1 MMGRSALLIVALL
14 VLVPPYMLSVGPAR
28 RLRLAQQFFFCRLM
42 LWLTG
47 LRVRTSGRRCSQG
60 AVLYASNHVSYLDIP
75 VLSLLLDASF
85 IAKAEVKSWP
95 LIGFIGR
102 LTGTV
107 FIRRQ
112 AAGAKRQRD
121 EIADR
126 LARGDNLILF
136 PEGTSTDGAGV
147 APFRSSL
154 FGVIDRPGTVD
165 GTETIDGTEA
175 GSVPLLIQPVSLTYT
190 RCADG
195 TPLEG
200 PARALYAWF
209 GNASLLPHFKRVLG
223 MRGAE
228 VVVSFHEPL
237 QAAAYT
243 DRKYVTQLVR
253 EAVIAGVAAAQAEAG
268 ISDGISARP
277 ELSAVLSA
285 ALPAVSA
292 EERR

>member
-1 MMGRSALLIVALL
+1 MVGRIALLIIALL
-14 VLVPPYMLSVGPAR
+14 VLLPPYMMSVGPAR
-28 RLRLAQQFFFCRLM
+28 RLRFAQRAFFCRLM

-47 LRVRTSGRRCSQG
+47 LRLRVRGQPCAGG
-60 AVLYASNHVSYLDIP
+60 ALLYASNHVSYLDIP
-75 VLSLLLDASF
+75 VLGSLLDASF

-107 FIRRQ
+107 FVRRH

-154 FGVIDRPGTVD
+154 FGVIDHADAR
-165 GTETIDGTEA
+165 A
-175 GSVPLLIQPVSLTYT
+175 ALLIQPVSLTYT

-195 TPLEG
+195 TPLQG

-209 GNASLLPHFKRVLG
+209 GNAALLPHFKRVMG

-237 QAAAYT
+237 PAAAYT
-243 DRKYVTQLVR
+243 DRKAVTQVVR

-268 ISDGISARP
+268 HSDGLCVRP
-277 ELSAVLSA
+277 ELSA
-285 ALPAVSA
+285 ALP
-292 EERR
+292 

>member
-1 MMGRSALLIVALL
+1 MVGRLIVLIAALL
-14 VLVPPYMLSVGPAR
+14 VLVPLYVLSVGPAR
-28 RLRLAQQFFFCRLM
+28 RLRLAQQFFFCKVM

-47 LRVRTSGRRCSQG
+47 LSVRVHGRPCAEG
-60 AVLYASNHVSYLDIP
+60 TVLYASNHVSYLDIP
-75 VLSLLLDASF
+75 VLASLLDASF
-85 IAKAEVKSWP
+85 ISKAEVKAWP

-107 FIRRQ
+107 FIRRH
-112 AAGAKRQRD
+112 AVGAKRQRD

-126 LARGDNLILF
+126 LAQGDNLILF

-154 FGVIDRPGTVD
+154 FGVIDQAEVSATLR
-165 GTETIDGTEA
+165 
-175 GSVPLLIQPVSLTYT
+175 IQPLSVAYT

-200 PARALYAWF
+200 TARSLYAWF
-209 GNASLLPHFKRVLG
+209 GDASLLPHFKRVLG

-228 VVVSFHEPL
+228 VVVRFHEPL

-243 DRKYVTQLVR
+243 DRKYVTRVVR
-253 EAVIAGVAAAQAEAG
+253 EAVIAGLAAAQAEAG
-268 ISDGISARP
+268 VSDGLRSGIEFSAARP
-277 ELSAVLSA
+277 LASGA
-285 ALPAVSA
+285 
-292 EERR
+292 ERR

>member
-1 MMGRSALLIVALL
+1 MGRIALLIVALL
-14 VLVPPYMLSVGPAR
+14 VLVPPYTLSVGPAR

-47 LRVRTSGRRCSQG
+47 LHVRARGRPCAEG

-75 VLSLLLDASF
+75 VLASLLDASF

-107 FIRRQ
+107 FIRRH
-112 AAGAKRQRD
+112 AVGAKRQRD

-126 LARGDNLILF
+126 LARGDRLILF
-136 PEGTSTDGAGV
+136 PEGTSTDGAAV

-154 FGVIDRPGTVD
+154 FGVIDQA
-165 GTETIDGTEA
+165 EA
-175 GSVPLLIQPVSLTYT
+175 SANLRIQPVSIAYT

-200 PARALYAWF
+200 QARALYAWF
-209 GNASLLPHFKRVLG
+209 GNALLLPHFKRVLG
-223 MRGAE
+223 MQGAE
-228 VVVSFHEPL
+228 VEVSFHEPL
-237 QAAAYT
+237 RAAAYT
-243 DRKYVTQLVR
+243 DRKYVTQVVR

-268 ISDGISARP
+268 VRDGLLP
-277 ELSAVLSA
+277 DGPDLSA
-285 ALPAVSA
+285 ALPAASGV
-292 EERR
+292 ERR

>member
-1 MMGRSALLIVALL
+1 MVGRLIVLIAALV
-14 VLVPPYMLSVGPAR
+14 VLVPLYVLSVGPAR
-28 RLRLAQQFFFCRLM
+28 RLRLAQQFFFCRVM

-47 LRVRTSGRRCSQG
+47 LQVRVHGRPCAG
-60 AVLYASNHVSYLDIP
+60 GTVLYASNHVSYLDIP
-75 VLSLLLDASF
+75 VLASLLDASF
-85 IAKAEVKSWP
+85 ISKAEVKSWP

-107 FIRRQ
+107 FIRRH
-112 AAGAKRQRD
+112 AVGAKRQRD

-126 LARGDNLILF
+126 LAQGDRLILF

-154 FGVIDRPGTVD
+154 FGVIDQ
-165 GTETIDGTEA
+165 TEA
-175 GSVPLLIQPVSLTYT
+175 SAELRIQPVSLAYT

-195 TPLEG
+195 TLLQG

-253 EAVIAGVAAAQAEAG
+253 EAVIAGLTAAQAEAG
-268 ISDGISARP
+268 VSDGLPAGPEPASAEP
-277 ELSAVLSA
+277 SAVLSA
-285 ALPAVSA
+285 ALPAASGA
-292 EERR
+292 ERR